1 MPLFRRRQKTATGG
15 TGAEQQPSE
24 PVPAAVSAPH
34 KTFPSGIK
42 LLHCPESPTADIV
55 FVHGL
60 TGDREKTWTARHAS
74 APWPQALLPSE
85 LPTARVLTFGYDAY
99 VADWRGVVSQNRIG
113 NHAWN
118 LLTSLAAYR
127 DRDDTNV
134 RPIIFVCHSLGG
146 LALVRSRER
155 PEPHLQNILRS
166 TRAIAFLGTPH
177 HGAGLAYWAELLSRY
192 IGVVKQTNSEI
203 VAVLRSESE
212 VLARIQA
219 SFHTMV
225 MARSREGSG
234 LTEICCF
241 YEELPL
247 PGIGQVVP
255 QHSAVLPGYIPIG
268 IRSNHMD
275 MARFAAAD
283 DPGFVAVCGELRRW
297 IRQLDGAEGRHR
309 APASRQEETLR
320 NVLDG
325 SENSSR
331 FLVPYTSNPDFVGRS
346 GILGQLK
353 DQLGHGLAQ
362 PTGTS
367 QLRRS
372 LYGLGGV
379 GKTQIA
385 LAYAYWL
392 QQTRPEVSVF
402 WVHASSAE
410 RFRQAYASIAEEC
423 QIPGHD
429 DPKVDVL
436 PLVKRWL
443 EGKDRGRWLMVI
455 DNADDTQVFFGR
467 RAEPAT
473 ADTPGLEGRV
483 GSYIPDC
490 AHGSVL
496 VTTRNKETGSR
507 LANGKR
513 PIEVGQMDEDESGQ
527 LLRAKLDDE
536 ELDRDE
542 VLVLSSRL
550 EYLPLALVQAAA
562 FIQEN
567 SITVSEYLRLLGQ
580 SDQELVGLLSEEFET
595 VGRDSE
601 TSRAVT
607 ETWILSFEQI
617 QRQNGFAGEL
627 LSLMSLFDR
636 QAIPLAFL
644 SHYSEEQQGQEP
656 RGRVQLTKALG
667 VLKAFSFITEDKG
680 QIFDMHRLVQLV
692 TRKWLANKGTMHHF
706 ATQAISTVSHNYPYG
721 SHENRAICGAY
732 LAHVH
737 AVLKLEST
745 GSRDEGLAR
754 ASLLHSAAGYFDYQ
768 GQRKAAEGF
777 LVEATKVWRKLL
789 GEEHPDTLTSMGN
802 LALTYSNQGRWKES
816 EELDAQ
822 VMEVSKRVLGEE
834 HPSTLTS
841 MANLASTYW
850 NQGRWK
856 EAESLQAEELDIC
869 SRVLGEEHPDTLT
882 SMGNLALTYSNQGRW
897 NEAESLGV
905 QVMEA
910 RKRVLGE
917 EHPLTL
923 ISMGNLALTYSGQGR
938 WEEAESLGLQVT
950 EAWKRVLGEEHPL
963 TLTSMGNLA
972 STYWNQRRWK
982 EAESLGVQVMDA
994 RKRVLGEEHPDTLT
1008 SMANLASTYRDQG
1021 RWEEAEE
1028 LEVQVMEV
1036 SKRVLG
1042 EEHPLTLS
1050 GIGNLASTYW
1060 NQRRWKKAESLG
1072 VQVID
1077 ARKRVL
1083 GEDHPDTLTSMAN
1096 LASTYWNQGR
1106 LKEAELLELQVM
1118 EASKRVL
1125 GEEHPDTLSSMAN
1138 LALTCHIQGRAD
1150 RSLRLME
1157 QCVQLQRR
1165 VLGLDHPHTMS
1176 NSSTLRDWE
1185 EASGPL

>member
-1 MPLFRRRQKTATGG
+1 MRQLFRRRQITATRGA
-15 TGAEQQPSE
+15 GAEQRPSE
-24 PVPAAVSAPH
+24 PLPAAASAPH
-34 KTFPSGIK
+34 KTFPAGIK
-42 LLHCPESPTADIV
+42 LLYCPERPTADIV

-60 TGDREKTWTARHAS
+60 TGDREKTWTARGAS
-74 APWPQALLPSE
+74 EQWPKALLPSE

-99 VADWRGVVSQNRIG
+99 VADWRGVVSQSRIKD
-113 NHAWN
+113 HAWN
-118 LLTSLAAYR
+118 LLTSLASYR
-127 DRDDTNV
+127 DRDDTYE
-134 RPIIFVCHSLGG
+134 RPIVFVCHSLGG
-146 LALVRSRER
+146 LVCEDALVRSRER
-155 PEPHLQNILRS
+155 PEPHLQNILRF
-166 TRAIAFLGTPH
+166 TRGIAFLGTPH
-177 HGAGLAYWAELLSRY
+177 HGAGLARWAELLARA
-192 IGVVKQTNSEI
+192 IGVAKQTSTEN
-203 VAVLRSESE
+203 VAVLQSESE
-212 VLARIQA
+212 VLARIQD

-225 MARSREGSG
+225 MARGRDGSG
-234 LTEICCF
+234 LIDICCF

-247 PGIGQVVP
+247 PGLGQVVP
-255 QHSAVLPGYIPIG
+255 QHSAILPGYIPIG
-268 IRSNHMD
+268 IHSNHMD
-275 MARFAAAD
+275 MARFGAED

-309 APASRQEETLR
+309 GPASRQEESPP
-320 NVLDG
+320 NVLEG
-325 SENSSR
+325 SESSSR

-346 GILGQLK
+346 DVLGLLK
-353 DQLGHGLAQ
+353 DQLGHGHARAI
-362 PTGTS
+362 GTS
-367 QLRRS
+367 QPRRS

-410 RFRQAYASIAEEC
+410 RFRQAYASIAEKC

-467 RAEPAT
+467 RAGPAT
-473 ADTPGLEGRV
+473 ADTSGLEVKV
-483 GSYIPDC
+483 GSYIPEC

-692 TRKWLANKGTMHHF
+692 TRKWLANKGTMRHF
-706 ATQAISTVSHNYPYG
+706 ATRAISTVSHNYPEG
-721 SHENRAICGAY
+721 SHENRATCGAY

-737 AVLKLEST
+737 EVLKLEGT
-745 GSRDEGLAR
+745 GSRDEALAK
-754 ASLLHSAAGYFDYQ
+754 ASLLHRAAGHFDCH
-768 GQRKAAEGF
+768 GQWKDAEGF
-777 LVEATKVWRKLL
+777 LDQAIEVR
-789 GEEHPDTLTSMGN
+789 
-802 LALTYSNQGRWKES
+802 R
-816 EELDAQ
+816 EL
-822 VMEVSKRVLGEE
+822 LGEE

-856 EAESLQAEELDIC
+856 EAEELQAEELDIC
-869 SRVLGEEHPDTLT
+869 SRVLGDEHPDTLT
-882 SMGNLALTYSNQGRW
+882 
-897 NEAESLGV
+897 
-905 QVMEA
+905 
-910 RKRVLGE
+910 
-917 EHPLTL
+917 
-923 ISMGNLALTYSGQGR
+923 
-938 WEEAESLGLQVT
+938 
-950 EAWKRVLGEEHPL
+950 
-963 TLTSMGNLA
+963 
-972 STYWNQRRWK
+972 
-982 EAESLGVQVMDA
+982 
-994 RKRVLGEEHPDTLT
+994 
-1008 SMANLASTYRDQG
+1008 
-1021 RWEEAEE
+1021 
-1028 LEVQVMEV
+1028 
-1036 SKRVLG
+1036 
-1042 EEHPLTLS
+1042 
-1050 GIGNLASTYW
+1050 
-1060 NQRRWKKAESLG
+1060 
-1072 VQVID
+1072 
-1077 ARKRVL
+1077 
-1083 GEDHPDTLTSMAN
+1083 
-1096 LASTYWNQGR
+1096 
-1106 LKEAELLELQVM
+1106 
-1118 EASKRVL
+1118 
-1125 GEEHPDTLSSMAN
+1125 
-1138 LALTCHIQGRAD
+1138 
-1150 RSLRLME
+1150 
-1157 QCVQLQRR
+1157 
-1165 VLGLDHPHTMS
+1165 
-1176 NSSTLRDWE
+1176 
-1185 EASGPL
+1185 